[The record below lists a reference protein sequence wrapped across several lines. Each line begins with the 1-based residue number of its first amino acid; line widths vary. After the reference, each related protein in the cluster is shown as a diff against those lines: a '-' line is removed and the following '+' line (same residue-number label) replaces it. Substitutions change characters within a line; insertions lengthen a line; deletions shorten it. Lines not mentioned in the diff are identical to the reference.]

1 MYYPEQRPIAEML
14 RFRRRAM
21 LPEYAIGSVEAE
33 LGSIVDVRETV
44 ASGRVP
50 ARHMIIEAADEL
62 GLRDPA
68 ELDDLILVRLR
79 TLVSEGKAIAGKEP
93 DRGKRILAPM
103 DGLVVY
109 VGEGRIIMQEAPEII
124 EIEAGVRGQVV
135 QVIGN
140 RGISIETTGGVVQ
153 GVWGNDR
160 NVIAS
165 VRFEPTNGLE
175 SLSAD
180 DLDTTYRGDIV
191 VTRTPLTLQKM
202 RIAIGQSFAGLIAPS
217 MDASLIR
224 RALRT
229 NMAIMLTTGFGD
241 LRIQRNVMNVLE
253 TYQGYQA
260 ALDAALPQR
269 FDDRRAELV
278 FHQHT
283 RDDIPTAYGIPLEV
297 GLYVR
302 ITSDPYAGRGGEIMA
317 LPSQHIRLENGLQ
330 VRGAYVEIGVDE
342 IVPVPLA
349 NLELA
354 GI

>member
-1 MYYPEQRPIAEML
+1 
-14 RFRRRAM
+14 
-21 LPEYAIGSVEAE
+21 
-33 LGSIVDVRETV
+33 GSIVDVRETI

-50 ARHMIIEAADEL
+50 ARNIIIDATKEL

-68 ELDDLILVRLR
+68 ELNELMLVRLR

-103 DGLVVY
+103 EGIVVY
-109 VGEGRIIMQEAPEII
+109 VGEGRIIMQETPEII
-124 EIEAGVRGQVV
+124 ELEAGVRGQVV
-135 QVIGN
+135 QVLGN
-140 RGISIETTGGVVQ
+140 RGVAIEATGGVVQ

-160 NVIAS
+160 TVIAS
-165 VRFEPTNGLE
+165 VRFEPLDGLE

-191 VTRTPLTLQKM
+191 VTKTPLTARKL
-202 RIAIGQSFAGLIAPS
+202 RIAAGQAFAGLIAPS
-217 MDASLIR
+217 MDASLIP
-224 RALRT
+224 RAL
-229 NMAIMLTTGFGD
+229 NSKMAIMLTTGFGD
-241 LRIQRNVMNVLE
+241 FRIRRNAMNVLE
-253 TYQGYQA
+253 AYENYQA

-283 RDDIPTAYGIPLEV
+283 REEIPTAYGIPLEV
-297 GLYVR
+297 GLFVR
-302 ITSDPYAGRGGEIMA
+302 ITSDPYAGRGGEIVE
-317 LPSQHIRLENGLQ
+317 LPSQLVRLENGLR